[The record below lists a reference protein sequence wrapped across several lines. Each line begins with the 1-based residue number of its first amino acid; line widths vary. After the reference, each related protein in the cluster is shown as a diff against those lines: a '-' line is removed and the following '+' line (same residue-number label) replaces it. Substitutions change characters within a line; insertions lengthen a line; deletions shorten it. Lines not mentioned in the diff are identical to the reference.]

1 MAGDADADRMAQI
14 ALTVSRMRAHH
25 DGGPQHGE
33 FYDSDFGGARYA
45 DGDGGQQLVLLP
57 IVKNQRVK
65 SLFARSMNGLNSHWC
80 R

>member
-14 ALTVSRMRAHH
+14 ALTVSKMRAYH

-33 FYDSDFGGARYA
+33 FYDSDFGGARHA
-45 DGDGGQQLVLLP
+45 ESDRVLQLVLLA

>member
-1 MAGDADADRMAQI
+1 MAQI
-14 ALTVSRMRAHH
+14 ALTVSKMRAHH

-33 FYDSDFGGARYA
+33 FYDSDFGGAWHAESDRVL
-45 DGDGGQQLVLLP
+45 QLVLLA